1 MHDRSMLRNYV
12 RSHWPSYLAAIL
24 LIIISNITQALLPRV
39 VGQFT
44 DELQQLTL
52 TMDKIIHYSLQL
64 LLIAVS
70 FNALFG
76 LGQFMIMRLGRRFEY
91 ITRQKLFS
99 KFSELSEKYFAKQG
113 TGKLLSY
120 VMNDVTSVREAISNG
135 INQTT
140 NAVFLLLSCIV
151 MMMIDG
157 IPISLIAISVG
168 PLLAIPFLVVY
179 FGPKIRERSKNVQ
192 EALASMTESAEEQLG
207 GMRVTKT
214 FATEDIAESRFGVKV
229 DSIRDRQLKLVRLS
243 SLFQAL
249 LPLLGAISLV
259 VSIVIGGYMTIQNTI
274 SLGSFV
280 ALTLYLRMIMGPL
293 QQIGNVINM
302 MQRSSASLDRVN
314 SLLAEIPDVIENP
327 DAVPLHKVEDI
338 TIQNL
343 SFKYPG
349 SKEFALQDIHLV
361 IPAGKTIGVV
371 GRTGSGKSTL
381 VKLLLR
387 VYNPP
392 ANTIFIN
399 GIDILEATLESLRSK
414 LSYVPQDGFLFS
426 TTIKDNIAF
435 SDRKATLSE
444 VEAPA
449 KQAMIFD
456 NIIQFPKRF
465 DTPLGERG
473 VTLSGG
479 QRQRTSLARG
489 LMKKAPLLILDD
501 SMSAVDAVTET
512 GILNSLKKERKNK
525 STLIISHRISAVKHA
540 DLIIV
545 LEEGRI
551 VEQGNHR
558 QLMSRGG
565 HYASLARIQE
575 EGLNHG
581 V

>member
-1 MHDRSMLRNYV
+1 MNDRSLLRNYV
-12 RSHWPSYLAAIL
+12 QSYWPSYLSAIL
-24 LIIISNITQALLPRV
+24 LIIISNADQALLPRV

-44 DELQQLTL
+44 DELQRQTL
-52 TMDKIIHYSLQL
+52 TMDKIIRYSLL
-64 LLIAVS
+64 LLIIAVS
-70 FNALFG
+70 YNAFFG
-76 LGQFMIMRLGRRFEY
+76 LGQFMIMRLGRRFEF
-91 ITRQKLFS
+91 ITRQKLFG

-140 NAVFLLLSCIV
+140 NAVFLLLSCVV
-151 MMMIDG
+151 MMMLSG
-157 IPISLIAISVG
+157 IPLTLIAISVG

-179 FGPKIRERSKNVQ
+179 FGPRIRKRSKEVQ

-207 GMRVTKT
+207 GIRVTKT
-214 FATEDIAESRFGVKV
+214 FATEDISRSRFGASV
-229 DSIRDRQLKLVRLS
+229 DAIRDKQLKLVRLS

-249 LPLLGAISLV
+249 LPLLGAFSLV
-259 VSIVIGGYMTIQNTI
+259 VSIVVGGYMTIHHTI

-302 MQRSSASLDRVN
+302 MQRSGASLERVN
-314 SLLAEIPDVIENP
+314 SLLAEIPDVRETA
-327 DAVPLHKVEDI
+327 DARPLKQVQDI
-338 TIQNL
+338 QIQAL

-349 SKEFALQDIHLV
+349 SKEFALKDINLV
-361 IPAGKTIGVV
+361 IPEGKTVGIV

-387 VYNPP
+387 IYEPP
-392 ANTIFIN
+392 AGTIKVS
-399 GIDILEATLESLRSK
+399 GTDVRSLTLESLRSK
-414 LSYVPQDGFLFS
+414 LAYVPQDGFLFS
-426 TTIKDNIAF
+426 TTIRDNIAF
-435 SDRKATLSE
+435 SNRTASLSQ
-444 VEAPA
+444 VEEPA

-456 NIIQFPKRF
+456 NIVQFPKSF
-465 DTPLGERG
+465 ETPLGERG

-489 LMKKAPLLILDD
+489 LMKNAPLLILDD

-512 GILNSLKKERKNK
+512 GILNQLKKDRKQK
-525 STLIISHRISAVKHA
+525 TTLIISHRISAVKHA
-540 DLIIV
+540 DVIVV

-551 VEQGNHR
+551 MEQGTH
-558 QLMSRGG
+558 QELMNLGG
-565 HYASLARIQE
+565 RYASLARIQE
-575 EGLNHG
+575 EGLHH

>member
-12 RSHWPSYLAAIL
+12 GSHWPSYLAAIL
-24 LIIISNITQALLPRV
+24 LIITSNITQALLPRV

-44 DELQQLTL
+44 DELPQLTL

-70 FNALFG
+70 FNVLFG

-91 ITRQKLFS
+91 ITRQKLFG

-157 IPISLIAISVG
+157 IPLSLIAIGVG

-179 FGPKIRERSKNVQ
+179 FGPRIRERSRNVQ

-207 GMRVTKT
+207 GIRVTKT
-214 FATEDIAESRFGVKV
+214 FAAEDIAESRFGTKV
-229 DSIRDRQLKLVRLS
+229 DSIRDNQLRLVRLS

-249 LPLLGAISLV
+249 LPLLGAVSLV
-259 VSIVIGGYMTIQNTI
+259 VSIVVGGYMTIHNII

-314 SLLAEIPDVIENP
+314 SLLGEIPDVKEAP
-327 DAVPLHKVEDI
+327 GAVMLNKVEDI

-343 SFKYPG
+343 SFRYPG
-349 SKEFALQDIHLV
+349 SKEYALQDINLV
-361 IPAGKTIGVV
+361 IPSGKTIGVV

-387 VYNPP
+387 VYDPP
-392 ANTIFIN
+392 ANTITIS
-399 GIDILEATLESLRSK
+399 GIDVLKLTLESLRSK

-435 SDRKATLSE
+435 SNREASLSE

-456 NIIQFPKRF
+456 KIIQFPKRF

-473 VTLSGG
+473 ITLSGG

-489 LMKKAPLLILDD
+489 LMKKAPVLILDD

-525 STLIISHRISAVKHA
+525 TTLIISHRISAVKHA

-551 VEQGNHR
+551 VEQGSHR

-565 HYASLARIQE
+565 QYASLARIQE

>member
-1 MHDRSMLRNYV
+1 MNDRSLLRDYV
-12 RSHWPSYLAAIL
+12 QSHLPAYLAAIL
-24 LIIISNITQALLPRV
+24 LIIISNIDQALLPRV

-44 DELQQLTL
+44 DELQRQTL
-52 TMDKIIHYSLQL
+52 TMDKIVRYSLQL
-64 LLIAVS
+64 LVIAIS
-70 FNALFG
+70 YNALFG
-76 LGQFMIMRLGRRFEY
+76 LGQFIIMRLGRRFEF
-91 ITRQKLFS
+91 ITRQKLFG

-140 NAVFLLLSCIV
+140 NAVFLLLSCVV
-151 MMMIDG
+151 MMMLSG
-157 IPISLIAISVG
+157 IPFTLIAISVG

-179 FGPKIRERSKNVQ
+179 FGPRIRGRSKAVQ

-207 GMRVTKT
+207 GIRVTKT
-214 FATEDIAESRFGVKV
+214 FATEEIARSRFGSTV
-229 DSIRDRQLKLVRLS
+229 DAIRDRQLKLVRLS

-249 LPLLGAISLV
+249 LPLLGAFSLV
-259 VSIVIGGYMTIQNTI
+259 VSIVVGGYMTIQNTI

-302 MQRSSASLDRVN
+302 MQRSGASLERVN
-314 SLLAEIPDVIENP
+314 SLLSEIPDVQETA
-327 DAVPLHKVEDI
+327 DARPLKKVEDI
-338 TIQNL
+338 QIQHL
-343 SFKYPG
+343 SFRYPG
-349 SKEFALQDIHLV
+349 SKEYALQDVNLL
-361 IPAGKTIGVV
+361 IPAGKTVGIV

-387 VYNPP
+387 IYEPP
-392 ANTIFIN
+392 EGSIKVSGTDVRN
-399 GIDILEATLESLRSK
+399 LTLESLRSK

-426 TTIKDNIAF
+426 TTIRDNIAF
-435 SDRKATLSE
+435 SNRTASLSQ
-444 VEAPA
+444 VEEPA

-456 NIIQFPKRF
+456 NIVQFPKSF
-465 DTPLGERG
+465 ETPLGERG

-489 LMKKAPLLILDD
+489 LMKNAPLLILDD

-512 GILNSLKKERKNK
+512 GILNSLKKDRKNK
-525 STLIISHRISAVKHA
+525 TTLIISHRISAVKHA
-540 DLIIV
+540 DVIVV
-545 LEEGRI
+545 LEEGQIAERGTHQ
-551 VEQGNHR
+551 E
-558 QLMSRGG
+558 LMSAQGR
-565 HYASLARIQE
+565 YASLARIQE
-575 EGLNHG
+575 EGLHH

>member
-1 MHDRSMLRNYV
+1 M
-12 RSHWPSYLAAIL
+12 PAYLAAIL
-24 LIIISNITQALLPRV
+24 LIIISNIDQALLPRV

-44 DELQQLTL
+44 DELQRQTL
-52 TMDKIIHYSLQL
+52 TMDKIVRYSLQL
-64 LLIAVS
+64 LVIAIS
-70 FNALFG
+70 YNALFG
-76 LGQFMIMRLGRRFEY
+76 LGQFIIMRLGRRFEF
-91 ITRQKLFS
+91 ITRQKLFG

-140 NAVFLLLSCIV
+140 NAVFLLLSCVV
-151 MMMIDG
+151 MMMLSG
-157 IPISLIAISVG
+157 IPFTLIAISVG

-179 FGPKIRERSKNVQ
+179 FGPRIRGRSKAVQ

-207 GMRVTKT
+207 GIRVTKT
-214 FATEDIAESRFGVKV
+214 FATEEIARSRFGSTV
-229 DSIRDRQLKLVRLS
+229 DAIRDRQLKLVRLS

-249 LPLLGAISLV
+249 LPLLGAFSLV
-259 VSIVIGGYMTIQNTI
+259 VSIVVGGYMTIQNTI

-302 MQRSSASLDRVN
+302 MQRSGASLERVN
-314 SLLAEIPDVIENP
+314 SLLSEIPDVQETA
-327 DAVPLHKVEDI
+327 DARPLKKVEDI
-338 TIQNL
+338 QIQHL
-343 SFKYPG
+343 SFRYPG
-349 SKEFALQDIHLV
+349 SKEYALQDVNLL
-361 IPAGKTIGVV
+361 IPAGKTVGIV

-387 VYNPP
+387 IYEPP
-392 ANTIFIN
+392 EGSIKVSGTDVRN
-399 GIDILEATLESLRSK
+399 LTLESLRSK

-426 TTIKDNIAF
+426 TTIRDNIAF
-435 SDRKATLSE
+435 SNRTASLSQ
-444 VEAPA
+444 VEEPA

-456 NIIQFPKRF
+456 NIVQFPKSF
-465 DTPLGERG
+465 ETPLGERG

-489 LMKKAPLLILDD
+489 LMKNAPLLILDD

-512 GILNSLKKERKNK
+512 GILNSLKKDRKNK
-525 STLIISHRISAVKHA
+525 TTLIISHRISAVKHA
-540 DLIIV
+540 DVIVV
-545 LEEGRI
+545 LEEGQIAERGTHQ
-551 VEQGNHR
+551 E
-558 QLMSRGG
+558 LMSAQGR
-565 HYASLARIQE
+565 YASLARIQE
-575 EGLNHG
+575 EGLHH